1 MIDLHCHSYF
11 SDGELS
17 PSALLK
23 KALDAHVKLLALTDH
38 DTIEGLQEL
47 HAAAKGCDIAV
58 IDGIELSVRWKKYD
72 IHVLGL
78 NINAAHPSLLDVI
91 CEQNKRRI
99 SRAQQI
105 GDRLSIDGIDKDIA
119 EELQNRARNA
129 LLSKVLTG
137 EEKLG
142 AVEPAQDLLELEG
155 MTRHLAYI
163 LASHGIVTRED
174 LAEKSVDEFITARL
188 AILKF
193 YLTDRKN
200 FIFSFYNQAILG

>member
-72 IHVLGL
+72 IHVHRKTSAR
-78 NINAAHPSLLDVI
+78 INLFATIQHTAALHHASPPPRLLHD
-91 CEQNKRRI
+91 
-99 SRAQQI
+99 
-105 GDRLSIDGIDKDIA
+105 GPLRL
-119 EELQNRARNA
+119 
-129 LLSKVLTG
+129 
-137 EEKLG
+137 
-142 AVEPAQDLLELEG
+142 
-155 MTRHLAYI
+155 
-163 LASHGIVTRED
+163 
-174 LAEKSVDEFITARL
+174 
-188 AILKF
+188 
-193 YLTDRKN
+193 
-200 FIFSFYNQAILG
+200 